1 MRYVLGGTD
10 GMEISCGLHVIMV
23 IHICYLWVA
32 SFTLCVVHPVTDENL
47 QWKYF
52 MLFIC
57 CRPSPNKT
65 SVSTAGIRKKI
76 WPSSLWNPQAHVI
89 IAMQPTRPL
98 QLERTD
104 GQIDGQKSQTGGW
117 TDRRTDVG
125 HSINPLASGPRGKK
139 LRSGIS
145 RASKSVTAVQRLRIG
160 RLISMI
166 RIGNPQ
172 LELCCIVHTMHS
184 MRHLSATYIDQK
196 GNIPLDCIYT
206 DSKMVMNMMHQA
218 INTLRPRRLKFH

>member
-10 GMEISCGLHVIMV
+10 GMAISCGLHVTMV

-32 SFTLCVVHPVTDENL
+32 SFTLSVVQPVTDENL

-57 CRPSPNKT
+57 CRPSPPPKKKKKKI
-65 SVSTAGIRKKI
+65 SVSTAGIRKNI
-76 WPSSLWNPQAHVI
+76 WPSSLLNPQAHVI

-104 GQIDGQKSQTGGW
+104 GQIDGQKNQTGGW

-139 LRSGIS
+139 
-145 RASKSVTAVQRLRIG
+145 TAVGYFPSQQIG
-160 RLISMI
+160 HRS
-166 RIGNPQ
+166 
-172 LELCCIVHTMHS
+172 
-184 MRHLSATYIDQK
+184 
-196 GNIPLDCIYT
+196 
-206 DSKMVMNMMHQA
+206 SKA
-218 INTLRPRRLKFH
+218 